1 MATKKSDPT
10 AKSVK
15 KIALNKGITA
25 TNLHEFSV
33 VKPGDFIKNFNV
45 GLEFEGAF
53 AEYLSPWF
61 HKHYSDI
68 LIVVEPSIAVN
79 PTIDG
84 FGISSVIDLI
94 RNTTVGCMRFRVD
107 IALRNGEAPN
117 VVASPTI
124 HQAKYRGFRFDMV
137 NAGASVIDSY
147 EQIWCFG
154 FNPSNSGSPN
164 DAEIDLVSALPAQAG
179 ELAKLASWMKIKK
192 GGLFG
197 TGDHHFLGASMCRKI
212 PRLGTMRRWT
222 NADGVPPQGRS
233 ALPNPHMRIDT
244 LRPPSA
250 AFEPGAPGGPGLLD
264 NELHQ
269 GDLKVQPIQWTAY
282 QRSFWPFRWHKRPHP
297 VLCHP
302 TMGPINVMP
311 DHAHEGLCIEAS
323 AINLAATYNFD
334 GAGAQDEYPNATDGG
349 AKPEPFMAA
358 YGSNLGSPPYNFT
371 KGAQPAR
378 VHNPMVNVYDGHRAG
393 VGRVATDSTWHHWM
407 DVNINNMRLA
417 NNDDWKKISRYYI
430 NLAIWLNPPGKSTH
444 CFYVSAVA
452 SHFQVVGFQE
462 YAHNSSIRDLG
473 QSLRAHLVYH
483 YGPCWVTER
492 IWDIIWERKLWP
504 FELLRE
510 VRPAID
516 FGGIDPT
523 ILEEL
528 VLGHMVKATLKS
540 AQTVKD
546 AVSEGNLK
554 SIEPLPLPE
563 KLFDKPL
570 RTALKE
576 LTAGLE
582 EHFALGARAVKMMS
596 Q

>member
-1 MATKKSDPT
+1 MVTKKSVLKAKTSKKT
-10 AKSVK
+10 AINS
-15 KIALNKGITA
+15 ATA
-25 TNLHEFSV
+25 ATHLHEFPV
-33 VKPGDFIKNFNV
+33 VKPGDFIKHFKV

-53 AEYLSPWF
+53 AEYLNPWF
-61 HKHYSDI
+61 HKHYTDI
-68 LIVVEPSIAVN
+68 LIVVDTSISVDPSN
-79 PTIDG
+79 D
-84 FGISSVIDLI
+84 FGISQVIDLI
-94 RNTTVGCMRFRVD
+94 RNTQVGCMRFRVD
-107 IALRNGEAPN
+107 IALRNGEVPN
-117 VVASPTI
+117 VVTAPTI
-124 HQAKYRGFRFDMV
+124 HQPKYRGFRFDMV
-137 NAGASVIDSY
+137 NAGAHVIDTY

-154 FNPSNSGSPN
+154 FKPSNSGNAS
-164 DAEIDLVSALPAQAG
+164 DAEIDFVTSFPALAG
-179 ELAKLASWMKIKK
+179 ELAKLASWMKVKK

-222 NADGVPPQGRS
+222 NADGAPPQGRS
-233 ALPNPHMRIDT
+233 ELPNPHMRIDT

-250 AFEPGAPGGPGLLD
+250 AYEPGAPGGPGFLN

-269 GDLKVQPIQWTAY
+269 GDLTVQPIQWTAY
-282 QRSFWPFRWHKRPHP
+282 QRLFWPFRWLKRPHP

-311 DHAHEGLCIEAS
+311 DHAHEGLCVEAS

-334 GAGAQDEYPNATDGG
+334 GAGAQAEYPNAIDGG

-358 YGSNLGSPPYNFT
+358 YGSNLSSPPYNFT

-378 VHNPMVNVYDGHRAG
+378 VHNPMINVYDGHRAG

-407 DVNINNMRLA
+407 DVNIDTIRAA
-417 NNDDWKKISRYYI
+417 NNDDWKKISRYFI
-430 NLAIWLNPPGKSTH
+430 NLAIWLNPPGKSSH
-444 CFYVSAVA
+444 CFYVATVA
-452 SHFQVVGFQE
+452 SHFQAVGFQE
-462 YAHNSSIRDLG
+462 YSPLSSIRELG
-473 QSLRAHLVYH
+473 QSLRTHLIRI
-483 YGPCWVTER
+483 YGPCWVTDR
-492 IWDIIWERKLWP
+492 IWEVIWDRKLWP

-546 AVSEGNLK
+546 AVSQGNLK
-554 SIEPLPLPE
+554 SIEVLPLPE

-570 RTALKE
+570 RAALKE

-582 EHFALGARAVKMMS
+582 EHFALGMKAVKMMN